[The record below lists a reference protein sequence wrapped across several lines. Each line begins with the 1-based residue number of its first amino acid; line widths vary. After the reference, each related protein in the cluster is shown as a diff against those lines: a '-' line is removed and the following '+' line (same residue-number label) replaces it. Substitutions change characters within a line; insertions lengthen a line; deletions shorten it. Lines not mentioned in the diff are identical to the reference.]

1 MTDRNDRTR
10 DALDRLAATD
20 LLVVG
25 AGFYGMTV
33 AERAARRGYR
43 VLVID
48 RRDHIGGNAHSFTD
62 EQTGIEVHQYGP
74 HIFHTNSKDVF
85 DYLSGFTAWV
95 PFELRVW
102 STAGGEVYPLPINLA
117 TISLFLKRL
126 MTPAAAREWVASQA
140 GATGPLTSLE
150 DKAISLI
157 GRPLYETFIKGY
169 TLKQWQT
176 DPRQLPADIITRL
189 PVRYTFDNRYFND
202 EYQCMPKD
210 GYAAIFRH
218 MAATPNLSVITGV
231 DWFDL
236 RDKVGDVPVLYT
248 GPIDRFYDYAHGQ
261 LGWRTLDFAWERHPT
276 DYQGCPIMNYP
287 DEQVP
292 WTRVAE
298 YRHLHPERTYGDAT
312 IISREFS
319 RFAKPDDEPY
329 YPINTTEDKDRFDI
343 YRTLAKDHPQVIF
356 GGRLGTYRY
365 LDMHQAIGAA
375 LKAAEAEV
383 LPRLERRR
391 SGQA

>member
-1 MTDRNDRTR
+1 MVGGNNRPSDV
-10 DALDRLAATD
+10 LERLPATD

-25 AGFYGMTV
+25 AGFYGLTV
-33 AERAARRGYR
+33 AERMASRGYR

-48 RRDHIGGNAHSFTD
+48 RRDHVGGNAHSFND
-62 EQTGIEVHQYGP
+62 EQTGIEVHKYGP
-74 HIFHTNSKDVF
+74 HIFHTNSNSVF
-85 DYLSGFTAWV
+85 EYLSGFTAWV

-102 STAGGEVYPLPINLA
+102 SSAAGQVYPMPINLA
-117 TISLFLKRL
+117 TISLFLKRV
-126 MTPAAAREWVASQA
+126 MAPEAARTWVASMA
-140 GATGPLTSLE
+140 GASGPLANLE

-176 DPRQLPADIITRL
+176 DPRELPADIITRL

-202 EYQCMPKD
+202 EFQFMPKD
-210 GYAAIFRH
+210 GYAAIFRR
-218 MAATPNLSVITGV
+218 MVATPNLTVLTGV
-231 DWFDL
+231 DWFDV
-236 RDKVGDVPVLYT
+236 RNRIGTIPVLYT
-248 GPIDRFYDYAHGQ
+248 GPIDRFFDYAHGE
-261 LGWRTLDFAWERHPT
+261 LGWRTLDFAWEHHPS

-298 YRHLHPERTYGDAT
+298 YRHLHPERDYGSAT

-319 RFAKPDDEPY
+319 RFARPEDEPY
-329 YPINTTEDKDRFDI
+329 YPINTSDDKSRYDI
-343 YRTLAKDHPQVIF
+343 YRARAQDHPQVIF

-365 LDMHQAIGAA
+365 LDMHQAVGAA

-383 LPRLERRR
+383 LPRL
-391 SGQA
+391 QAGR